1 MTPTEPAPLNPGT
14 PEPPIHPDSVVWRVS
29 MTTAGSLLVLIGAT
43 GLLAWTVGALEYT
56 QLAPTLPPL
65 HYNAA
70 IGFAVWGSAYLCLGR
85 GLYRPARV
93 FAWAL
98 LGLGAVLTVAQVPGL
113 GLALDRWAFTPPP
126 SCPPFPSSGASPGMA
141 LGLVLAAAAVF
152 IAARQ
157 RVGSV
162 HTFAGT
168 LIGIVLVTGSPAV
181 LVLIQTG
188 NPTVHR
194 PAPTLL
200 GVLGA
205 GIAGAGLLASAFRKG
220 TPSFAIGRALPLAL
234 ALVGVILSFGLW
246 LGLNAEQN
254 RRIHRQIQFEAS
266 HVHRLAQDRLRQE
279 HDAVAGLAE
288 LWSRN
293 QPEQV
298 IEATGMYMSP
308 TRGCLG
314 LGRVSAGHSVTWLET
329 SPNAPPPPTTLAALG
344 VAEPVVA
351 ALARGQSVIVRPP
364 RSLWNG
370 ARILIIF
377 VPDRAGAPE
386 PGGLISVLRA
396 EELFSPVVAPN
407 LAVGYGITI
416 SEQEEHLVG
425 RYATDREYKGDWGQ
439 TLPINSH
446 GFDWRLTVWPTRDV
460 MERET
465 LTLPR
470 LALAI
475 GLLTTGLLSLA
486 VHLAQTARRRTA
498 ALENEVREREQAQRA
513 LKQSEEKYRTL
524 IENLGQGIFLQDREH
539 RIVAA
544 NRPFCSSVGRTEA
557 EIVGATEA
565 DLFDPKRAAIFA
577 EEVQTVLSEGRS
589 VESEQEVGPEG
600 QRTCIRRV
608 LTPVRDA
615 SGQTTGVLGI
625 CWDVTEQRR
634 LEAHVNQASKMDAI
648 GQLAGGIAHDFN
660 NLLTVILGNLEL
672 ILARSEHDDP
682 DTELVSSAR
691 EAAVRAA
698 SLTQRLLGFS
708 RRHQLDWRP
717 TSLNALTHEVV
728 ALLRRTIDPLIRL
741 ETDLAPDLWPVQAD
755 PTQLNQVLM
764 NLCLNAR
771 DAIAG
776 AGQITIETNCVTLPE
791 RHGTKGATARNEYVR
806 LRVTDTGSGMTPEV
820 KSRIYEPFFTTKE
833 VGKGTGLGLP
843 MVFAIVR
850 QHKGWIDCWSEPGRG
865 TRFDIY
871 LPRGESAKVPPPSG
885 AKPLTSRAGQGT
897 ILVVDD
903 EEMIR
908 KLAAL
913 TLEARGYRVLQA
925 ADGQQAVDVYSAE
938 KDRIDLVLL
947 DLTMPVLSGHE
958 AFRHLLNLNPR
969 VQVVFAS
976 GYAVEQLT
984 DLEKELMAGFVK
996 KPYRPNELVLAV
1008 DEAFQKRV
1016 PTKSQTPTPTP
1027 FPSMSHFRVPTVA

>member
-1 MTPTEPAPLNPGT
+1 MMAPDHLNITPRDPNRS
-14 PEPPIHPDSVVWRVS
+14 DSAAWRVA
-29 MTTAGSLLVLIGAT
+29 MAVAGSLLVLVGGA
-43 GLLAWTVGALEYT
+43 GLLAWASGNLEYI
-56 QLAPTLPPL
+56 QIVPTLPPL
-65 HYNAA
+65 HYNGA
-70 IGFAVWGSAYLCLGR
+70 IGFVVCGGAYLCLARGR
-85 GLYRPARV
+85 YRAAR
-93 FAWAL
+93 ALAGAL
-98 LGLGAVLTVAQVPGL
+98 LTLVAAVAAAQVPGL
-113 GLALDRWAFTPPP
+113 GLALDRWAFAPPP
-126 SCPPFPSSGASPGMA
+126 SCPPFPPSGAISGLALA
-141 LGLVLAAAAVF
+141 LGLAAAAVLL
-152 IAARQ
+152 AARRDVG
-157 RVGSV
+157 RVHS
-162 HTFAGT
+162 ALGT
-168 LIGIVLVTGSPAV
+168 LIGLVLVIGSPVALI
-181 LVLIQTG
+181 LVQTG
-188 NPTVHR
+188 NPVHR
-194 PAPTLL
+194 SGPTVL
-200 GVLGA
+200 GVVGA
-205 GIAGAGLLASAFRKG
+205 VVAGAGLLTGAFRKG
-220 TPSFAIGRALPLAL
+220 TPTFAPGRALPLGLGLAGVVASFAL
-234 ALVGVILSFGLW
+234 WV
-246 LGLNAEQN
+246 GLNAEQN

-266 HVHRLAQDRLRQE
+266 HVHRTAQDRLRHE
-279 HDAVAGLAE
+279 YDAVAGLAE

-293 QPEQV
+293 QPEQMK
-298 IEATGMYMSP
+298 EATGMYLAAR
-308 TRGCLG
+308 TGCLG
-314 LGRVSAGHSVTWLET
+314 LGRVSARRDVTWLESRPDT
-329 SPNAPPPPTTLAALG
+329 VPPDTLAELG
-344 VAEPVVA
+344 VADQVGA
-351 ALARGQSVIVRPP
+351 ALQQGQPAIVRPP

-377 VPDRAGAPE
+377 VPDRVPAPDA
-386 PGGLISVLRA
+386 GGLLSVHRA
-396 EELFSPVVAPN
+396 EDLFSPVVATN
-407 LAVGYGITI
+407 LAPGYALSI
-416 SEQEEHLVG
+416 SEQGEQLVG
-425 RYATDREYKGDWGQ
+425 RYSTDRDYQGEWSQ
-439 TLPINSH
+439 TLPISFH
-446 GFDWRLTVWPTRDV
+446 GFDWRLAVWPTRDV

-470 LALAI
+470 LALLI

-498 ALENEVREREQAQRA
+498 ALEIEVREREQAQRA

-544 NRPFCSSVGRTEA
+544 NRPFCSRVGRTEA
-557 EIVGATEA
+557 EIVGATQA

-600 QRTCIRRV
+600 QRTCVRRV

-672 ILARSEHDDP
+672 ILARSGDNDP
-682 DTELVSSAR
+682 DAELVYSAR

-698 SLTQRLLGFS
+698 ALTQRLLGFS

-717 TSLNALTHEVV
+717 TSLNTLTHEVV

-771 DAIAG
+771 DAING

-791 RHGTKGATARNEYVR
+791 RHGTKGATARSEYVR

-820 KSRIYEPFFTTKE
+820 KARIYEPFFTTKE

-871 LPRGESAKVPPPSG
+871 LPRGETAKAPPPSN
-885 AKPLTSRAGQGT
+885 AKPLSNRAGQGT

-908 KLAAL
+908 RLAAL

-1016 PTKSQTPTPTP
+1016 PAKAQTP